1 MSVTVYSDVD
11 FKGKSATL
19 SAGRHKLDPSMND
32 CVSSVRV
39 PAGWKV
45 TLYEHVDFNGQ
56 QITLEADTPKLEGAL
71 HDQASSLVITEPGQ
85 QHSES
90 TYTNYFGPD
99 NGDDWFYFEDST
111 TNS

>member
-1 MSVTVYSDVD
+1 MAVTVHADVD
-11 FKGKSATL
+11 YKGRSATL
-19 SAGRHKLDPSMND
+19 GAGRHKLDQSMND
-32 CVSSVRV
+32 CISSVRV

-56 QITLEADTPKLEGAL
+56 QVTLEADTPKLEGAL

-85 QHSES
+85 QHSEDQHV
-90 TYTNYFGPD
+90 YYFGPD

-111 TNS
+111 TSA